1 MRASAGRN
9 EGVPRLYLRDWLHE
23 GRASGRFRPSAVLGT
38 LSLSKGSRT
47 VMNHASSLFSK
58 TAGWFERA
66 KAALGDNLPCSRGCS
81 HCCVGLFPVTILD
94 RQEIQRGLHSIP
106 SEQRRAIEE
115 RAARQAR
122 IIEASAP
129 QLARYPFIDDWPD
142 RDTDALVERFREL
155 PCPALETDGSCSLYE
170 FRPLVCRSMGIPVES
185 EGIVQ
190 GACAVQTSVPLI
202 RLSPSLRHEEDR
214 LAGEEAEE
222 LAQLRVRQ
230 RMPGEE
236 LLLPYAFLP
245 DLK

>member
-1 MRASAGRN
+1 
-9 EGVPRLYLRDWLHE
+9 
-23 GRASGRFRPSAVLGT
+23 
-38 LSLSKGSRT
+38 
-47 VMNHASSLFSK
+47 MNHASSLFSK

-106 SEQRRAIEE
+106 PTRRLAIEE

-122 IIEASAP
+122 MIEESVP
-129 QLARYPFIDDWPD
+129 QLARHPVIDHWPD

-155 PCPALETDGSCSLYE
+155 PCPALEADGSCSLYE
-170 FRPLVCRSMGIPVES
+170 FRPLACRSMGIPVES

-190 GACAVQTSVPLI
+190 GACAIQTSVPLI
-202 RLSPSLRHEEDR
+202 RLSPSFRHEEDR

-222 LAQLRVRQ
+222 LAQLRDRQ

-245 DLK
+245 DVLEEPMKEVT

>member
-1 MRASAGRN
+1 
-9 EGVPRLYLRDWLHE
+9 
-23 GRASGRFRPSAVLGT
+23 
-38 LSLSKGSRT
+38 
-47 VMNHASSLFSK
+47 MNHASSLFSK

-122 IIEASAP
+122 MIEASAP
-129 QLARYPFIDDWPD
+129 QVALHPVIDHWLD

-155 PCPALETDGSCSLYE
+155 PCPALEADGSCSLYE
-170 FRPLVCRSMGIPVES
+170 FRPLACRSMGIPVES

-190 GACAVQTSVPLI
+190 GACAIQTSVPLI

-222 LAQLRVRQ
+222 LAQLRDRQ
-230 RMPGEE
+230 RVPGEE
-236 LLLPYAFLP
+236 LLLPYAFLSDVLEEP
-245 DLK
+245 IKEVT